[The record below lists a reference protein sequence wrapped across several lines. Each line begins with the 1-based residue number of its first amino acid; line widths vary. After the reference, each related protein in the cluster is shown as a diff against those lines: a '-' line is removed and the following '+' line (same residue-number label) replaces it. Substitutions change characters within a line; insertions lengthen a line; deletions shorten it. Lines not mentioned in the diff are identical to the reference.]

1 MSGGCTLK
9 TCWKT
14 TPDFRMV
21 GKVLKQQFKKA
32 LMVNQSN
39 QGNRALLM
47 NNNGKSRNK
56 FNSKDSK
63 RSHRESR
70 LVLEADYNK
79 RLDTSLLY
87 YQKSPNFC
95 ERDQKSDIPGINV
108 LFTNFL

>member
-1 MSGGCTLK
+1 MI
-9 TCWKT
+9 
-14 TPDFRMV
+14 

-32 LMVNQSN
+32 VIVNQSN

-47 NNNGKSRNK
+47 NNNGKSRNN
-56 FNSKDSK
+56 FNSK

-70 LVLEADYNK
+70 LMLEADYNK

-95 ERDQKSDIPGINV
+95 ERDQKSDIPGIK
-108 LFTNFL
+108 